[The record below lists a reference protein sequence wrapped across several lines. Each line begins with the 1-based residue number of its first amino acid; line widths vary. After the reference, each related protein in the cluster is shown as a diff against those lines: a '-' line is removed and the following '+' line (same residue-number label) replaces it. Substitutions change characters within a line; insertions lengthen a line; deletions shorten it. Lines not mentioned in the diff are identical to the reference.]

1 MFCAKVMTLLPAIAD
16 GFLQL
21 LSGLA
26 VNNIDGDAEIA
37 LNIYVKGW
45 FIVNEGIAAC
55 CGNNL

>member
-37 LNIYVKGW
+37 LNIYVKG
-45 FIVNEGIAAC
+45 C
-55 CGNNL
+55 PL

>member
-1 MFCAKVMTLLPAIAD
+1 MTLLPAIAD

>member
-1 MFCAKVMTLLPAIAD
+1 MSCAKVVTLLPAIAD

-26 VNNIDGDAEIA
+26 VNNIDGDAETA

-45 FIVNEGIAAC
+45 SIVNEGITTC
-55 CGNNL
+55 RGNNL